1 MCVCLLAEK
10 QSGPGEKILNHKLH
24 CCSGYRIARPLG
36 IVVRVVVCKTLGGT
50 IFIKFTASTVI
61 CGDPIAGSHVYCP
74 DYH

>member
-10 QSGPGEKILNHKLH
+10 HSGPGEKILNQKLH
-24 CCSGYRIARPLG
+24 CCSGPLG
-36 IVVRVVVCKTLGGT
+36 MVVRAVVCKTLGGT